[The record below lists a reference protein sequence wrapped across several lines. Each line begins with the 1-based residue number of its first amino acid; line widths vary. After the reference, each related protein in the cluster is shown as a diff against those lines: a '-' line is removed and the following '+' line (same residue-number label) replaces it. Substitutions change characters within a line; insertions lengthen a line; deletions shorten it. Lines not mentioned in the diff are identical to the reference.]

1 MVWLYGKVVEPFPAP
16 LASLAGKKVFL
27 GPATLRP
34 ETMYESTLTPMRGE
48 WPSPVCTGH
57 VACRVDG

>member
-1 MVWLYGKVVEPFPAP
+1 VVEPFPAP

-34 ETMYESTLTPMRGE
+34 ETMYESTIHTHTNAWQMAFRPLH
-48 WPSPVCTGH
+48 W
-57 VACRVDG
+57 ACRVENRWLM